1 MNSNMRSVLAAA
13 ILACVA
19 GSPLCADDAFSI
31 NGTYVQNAACKGDGT
46 DPAAKLVKIADNEI
60 HSSFGVCTFL
70 KKERDG
76 KTIAAQ
82 MSCNGPGGNI
92 LLGDVRFTMRDDNKT
107 IDFIDQDNTYRA
119 VLYRCPQQTDAA
131 RQTQA
136 GTPPT
141 RR

>member
-1 MNSNMRSVLAAA
+1 MNFDMRSTLAVA

-19 GSPLCADDAFSI
+19 GTSLLADDELSI

-46 DPAAKLVKIADNEI
+46 DPAAKLVKIAENEI
-60 HSSFGVCTFL
+60 HSSFGICTFL

-119 VLYRCPQQTDAA
+119 VLYRCPQDTP